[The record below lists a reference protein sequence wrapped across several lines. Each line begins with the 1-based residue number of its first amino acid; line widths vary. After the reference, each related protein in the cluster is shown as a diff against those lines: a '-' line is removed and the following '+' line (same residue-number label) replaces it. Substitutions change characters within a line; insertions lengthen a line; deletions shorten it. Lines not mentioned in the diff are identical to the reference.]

1 MPMAEVMTIFIGASI
16 VEMCWYLYAQI
27 YRKESSSI
35 RRGRTTIT
43 RKDLED
49 FLRVSF
55 VEKLF
60 TLVPRY
66 PSTVL
71 RQYPAWLG

>member
-1 MPMAEVMTIFIGASI
+1 MIA
-16 VEMCWYLYAQI
+16 
-27 YRKESSSI
+27 RKN
-35 RRGRTTIT
+35 
-43 RKDLED
+43 LED

-71 RQYPAWLG
+71 RQYPVWLG